1 MILRAIHKTLYEYA
15 YPASSSHNEVRLM
28 PATNDHQN
36 CLEFKLSITPQAT
49 IFQYLTPGGVV
60 HHFGTNTPHP
70 KLEIIAESMVETLV
84 KNPFEHLNFLD
95 SDMSAYSSGDA
106 MYAYSEYL
114 SGSRFSPVG
123 GRFGE
128 YASNVWDKQAPA
140 VKNMLAL
147 NQKIYEDIKY
157 VPGATDVGWG
167 ADDVLEHRAGVC
179 QDLAHLTIS
188 CLRSM
193 GIPARYI
200 SGYLYSSQADGLRGD
215 QATHAWAEVLLP
227 SGRWLGIDPTNN
239 VIAGDHHVCVH
250 IGRDY
255 LEVTPTKGVYIGGS
269 GVQLKVEL
277 SVTEMTAVQ
286 LQDQTDSLEEVSSR
300 QQQTADIPRRTEIT
314 PRYVPLAP
322 IPNGM
327 MTQQQQQ

>member
-1 MILRAIHKTLYEYA
+1 MILRAVHKTLYEYA

-28 PATNDHQN
+28 PTTSERQT
-36 CLEFKLSITPQAT
+36 CLEFKITVDPQAT

-60 HHFGTNTPHP
+60 HHFGTNAPHP
-70 KLEIIAESMVETLV
+70 RLEIIADSLVETLV
-84 KNPFEHLNFLD
+84 QNPFEHLNFLNA
-95 SDMSAYSSGDA
+95 DMEAYTTGDA
-106 MYAYSEYL
+106 IYAFAEYL

-123 GRFGE
+123 DRFCD
-128 YASNVWDKQAPA
+128 YASDVWDKNAPA

-147 NQKIYEDIKY
+147 IQKIYQDIKY

-188 CLRSM
+188 CLRSL

-200 SGYLYSSQADGLRGD
+200 SGYLYSSQVDGLRGD

-227 SGRWLGIDPTNN
+227 NGQWLGIDPTNN
-239 VIAGDHHVCVH
+239 VIAGDHHICVH

-269 GVQLKVEL
+269 GVQLKVEVH
-277 SVTEMTAVQ
+277 VTEMTRVQ
-286 LQDQTDSLEEVSSR
+286 LQDQADSGDEVSSR
-300 QQQTADIPRRTEIT
+300 QQQSADIPRRTELT

-322 IPNGM
+322 LQNGI
-327 MTQQQQQ
+327 TAQQQQQ